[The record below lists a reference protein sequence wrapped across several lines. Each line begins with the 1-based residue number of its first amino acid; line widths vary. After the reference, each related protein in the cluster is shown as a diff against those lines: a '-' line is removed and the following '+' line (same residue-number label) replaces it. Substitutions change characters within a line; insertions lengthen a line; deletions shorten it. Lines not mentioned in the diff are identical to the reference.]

1 MHGLIFETSIWLL
14 AGSTRYRSRLRR
26 RRDGRPDA
34 FLLGRGARARASS
47 PYRYPSAC
55 NVNNI
60 SAATAARGL
69 ELRRRRRTPRD
80 SARGP
85 IARPPACNV
94 NSISAAT
101 AARGLEL
108 GPRARV
114 ASSPYR
120 YPSACNV
127 NNISAATAARGLELR
142 RRASARAPRGG
153 GIGGSSLGAS
163 AVDWSAIAP
172 RPRMPRRLTA
182 FNGSDAPTLV
192 LTRRRRCRPVGVCVC
207 AFE

>member
-69 ELRRRRRTPRD
+69 ELRRRRRTPTD

-108 GPRARV
+108 GPRARRVV
-114 ASSPYR
+114 A
-120 YPSACNV
+120 
-127 NNISAATAARGLELR
+127 L
-142 RRASARAPRGG
+142 
-153 GIGGSSLGAS
+153 SL
-163 AVDWSAIAP
+163 
-172 RPRMPRRLTA
+172 
-182 FNGSDAPTLV
+182 
-192 LTRRRRCRPVGVCVC
+192 PVGVQRQQHLCCDGGAGAGVEATSERARASGRRHRRLFARGERC
-207 AFE
+207 